1 MAAFWL
7 TVGVHLRISYSNLM
21 VIKNDHRDQSMVCM
35 REMLA
40 TWLKDSEAL
49 PSLLVHALRLAGMSV
64 LAKKMAVKHGKDY
77 NVQ

>member
-1 MAAFWL
+1 MAAFWF
-7 TVGVHLRISYSNLM
+7 TVGVHLKISYSKLM
-21 VIKNDHRDQSMVCM
+21 VIKKDNRDQSTECM

-40 TWLKDSEAL
+40 TWLMGSEAL